1 MRSPFTPGAPHPL
14 GGPVSARPQ
23 VAVAPGTAAQPG
35 LPCSASRPA
44 GHLSFGPQRG
54 PDRRPCGLTALTLL
68 AVMGLVACT
77 TPQRQAQQLSAA
89 GQHEAALAVL
99 QQASAA
105 RPDDLGL
112 RSAYVQQR
120 EATVTRL
127 VVAAEEARAAG
138 RLEQA
143 GAVLARIDELA
154 PQHPRAAAVREA
166 MARQQ
171 RQQRL
176 AQQAREA
183 FERGEL
189 DRAEAAARS
198 VLDLEPGDAAAR
210 GLLNR
215 ITEQRAD
222 ATRDALP
229 LAAGAK
235 PVTLEFR
242 EAPLRTV
249 FEALSRAAG
258 VNFVF
263 DKDVRGDARITLFL
277 RQTTVDEAMRLIL
290 ATQQLDR
297 KLLNDNS
304 VLIYPN
310 TQAKQREHQELVT
323 RSFYLVNADV
333 KQAQNLVRTMAKS
346 RDIFVD
352 ERLNLIVVRD
362 TPDVMRLVE
371 RLIESIDLAEPE
383 VMLDVEVMEV
393 SSNRLLQLGLSWP
406 TTVSYGLPG
415 AAGPLTELNAGDAR
429 AYVANPL
436 AVARINGSLDSA
448 NLLARPKIRA
458 RNREKAKVQIG
469 EKLPVF
475 TTTATANVGVSS
487 SVSYLDVGLKLEVE
501 PQVQL
506 DSDIVIKVALEVSS
520 VISPVTGP
528 DGSTAYRVGTR
539 QTTTSLRL
547 KDGET
552 QILAG
557 LINDNDRRN
566 AAGIPGLSE
575 LPVLGSLFGV
585 RSDTRDKQEIVL
597 LITPRIIRNVA
608 LPALAAAPV
617 AAGTDQQPG
626 AASVR
631 LRSGGVQAGQL
642 GPGGRGASG
651 PPARR
656 AATPPSQA
664 LAGGTAGD
672 GAGGAGDGGP
682 APAAGAGPG
691 GGGGGGGAA
700 AGEPELRGPQDVMA
714 GSGFHISV
722 LNPGKQPLDAD
733 LVFDGTLFD
742 TQEAGALPGR
752 VPLQLPAGGMRSL
765 AFTAR
770 PGAPGGTGVFQLGGQ
785 SASWAVRLRPPGA
798 GDAGDALPLA
808 PPDEP
813 GAGSPVNGA
822 GD

>member
-1 MRSPFTPGAPHPL
+1 MTLTRPAGAPHTRA
-14 GGPVSARPQ
+14 ARL
-23 VAVAPGTAAQPG
+23 T
-35 LPCSASRPA
+35 CS
-44 GHLSFGPQRG
+44 
-54 PDRRPCGLTALTLL
+54 LL
-68 AVMGLVACT
+68 AAALLLAACA
-77 TPQRQAQQLSAA
+77 TPQRQAEQLAAA
-89 GQHEAALAVL
+89 GQHEAALALL
-99 QQASAA
+99 QQAGAESSGDIALRAA
-105 RPDDLGL
+105 YMR
-112 RSAYVQQR
+112 QR

-127 VVAAEEARAAG
+127 IAEADEARLAG
-138 RLEQA
+138 QPDRA
-143 GAVLARIDELA
+143 RAVLARIDA
-154 PQHPRAAAVREA
+154 VSPAHPRTAAMRDALD
-166 MARQQ
+166 RQQ

-176 AQQAREA
+176 AQQARDA

-189 DRAEAAARS
+189 DRAEAAARA
-198 VLDLEPGDAAAR
+198 VIDLEPGDAAAR

-229 LAAGAK
+229 LAAADK

-263 DKDVRGDARITLFL
+263 DKDVRGDTKITLYL
-277 RQTTVDEAMRLIL
+277 RQTTVDEAMRLVL

-333 KQAQNLVRTMAKS
+333 KQAQTLVRTMAKS

-352 ERLNLIVVRD
+352 ERLNLLVVRD
-362 TPDVMRLVE
+362 TPEVMRLVD

-406 TTVSYGLPG
+406 STINYGLPG
-415 AAGPLTELNAGDAR
+415 STGPVTELNGGDLR

-520 VISPVTGP
+520 VVSTVTGP

-539 QTTTSLRL
+539 QTSTSLRL

-557 LINDNDRRN
+557 LINDNDRRGS
-566 AAGIPGLSE
+566 AGIPGLSE

-585 RSDTRDKQEIVL
+585 RNDTRDKQEIVL
-597 LITPRIIRNVA
+597 LITPRIVRNVA

-631 LRSGGVQAGQL
+631 LRSGGVQAGQ
-642 GPGGRGASG
+642 
-651 PPARR
+651 
-656 AATPPSQA
+656 
-664 LAGGTAGD
+664 GTAGLRPGRAVPTSPAGMA
-672 GAGGAGDGGP
+672 GAGGPAEAGGQAGGN
-682 APAAGAGPG
+682 PG
-691 GGGGGGGAA
+691 SA
-700 AGEPELRGPQDVMA
+700 AGEPELGGPQEVTA
-714 GSGFHISV
+714 GSGFRISV
-722 LNPGKQPLDAD
+722 RNRGSQPLDSD
-733 LVFDGTLFD
+733 LLFDGSLFN
-742 TQEAGALPGR
+742 TQEPGAMPGR
-752 VPLQLPAGGMRSL
+752 VPLQVPAGGVRSL
-765 AFTAR
+765 AFTAKADA
-770 PGAPGGTGVFQLGGQ
+770 GSGSATFQLGGQ
-785 SASWAVRLRPPGA
+785 AATWAVTVRPLGR
-798 GDAGDALPLA
+798 GDAADAMPVA
-808 PPDEP
+808 PADEP
-813 GAGSPVNGA
+813 GSGG

>member
-1 MRSPFTPGAPHPL
+1 MTLTRPAGAPHTRA
-14 GGPVSARPQ
+14 AR
-23 VAVAPGTAAQPG
+23 
-35 LPCSASRPA
+35 
-44 GHLSFGPQRG
+44 
-54 PDRRPCGLTALTLL
+54 LTCTLL
-68 AVMGLVACT
+68 AAALLLAACA
-77 TPQRQAQQLSAA
+77 TPQRQAEQLAAA
-89 GQHEAALAVL
+89 GQHEAALAL
-99 QQASAA
+99 LRQQGAESSADIA
-105 RPDDLGL
+105 L
-112 RSAYVQQR
+112 RTAYLRQR

-127 VVAAEEARAAG
+127 LAEADEARLAG
-138 RLEQA
+138 QPERA
-143 GAVLARIDELA
+143 RAVLARIEAVA
-154 PQHPRAAAVREA
+154 PAHPRTAAMRDALD
-166 MARQQ
+166 RQQ

-189 DRAEAAARS
+189 DRAEAAARA
-198 VLDLEPGDAAAR
+198 VIDLEPGDAAAR

-229 LAAGAK
+229 LAAADK

-263 DKDVRGDARITLFL
+263 DKDVRGDTRITLYL

-333 KQAQNLVRTMAKS
+333 KQAQTLVRTMAKS

-352 ERLNLIVVRD
+352 ERLNLLVVRD
-362 TPDVMRLVE
+362 TPEVMRLVD

-406 TTVSYGLPG
+406 STINYGLPG
-415 AAGPLTELNAGDAR
+415 STSPITELNGGDLR

-520 VISPVTGP
+520 VINAVTGP

-539 QTTTSLRL
+539 QTSTSLRL

-557 LINDNDRRN
+557 LINDNDRRGS
-566 AAGIPGLSE
+566 AGIPGLSE
-575 LPVLGSLFGV
+575 LPVLGTLFGV
-585 RSDTRDKQEIVL
+585 RNDTRDKQEIVL
-597 LITPRIIRNVA
+597 LITPRIVRNVA

-631 LRSGGVQAGQL
+631 LRSGGVQAGQGAAGL
-642 GPGGRGASG
+642 RSGRAQ
-651 PPARR
+651 PAL
-656 AATPPSQA
+656 Q
-664 LAGGTAGD
+664 
-672 GAGGAGDGGP
+672 GGAE
-682 APAAGAGPG
+682 AGAGR
-691 GGGGGGGAA
+691 
-700 AGEPELRGPQDVMA
+700 AGESPQAASGEPTDPELGGPQEVTA
-714 GSGFHISV
+714 GSGFRISV
-722 LNPGKQPLDAD
+722 RNRGSQPLDSD
-733 LVFDGTLFD
+733 LLFDGSLFD
-742 TQEAGALPGR
+742 TQEPGASPGR
-752 VPLQLPAGGMRSL
+752 VPLQLPAGGVRSL
-765 AFTAR
+765 AFTAKADA
-770 PGAPGGTGVFQLGGQ
+770 GSGSATFQLGGQ
-785 SASWAVRLRPPGA
+785 AASWAVNVRPVSRA
-798 GDAGDALPLA
+798 DAADAMPVA
-808 PPDEP
+808 PADEP
-813 GAGSPVNGA
+813 GSSS